1 MKRIDPLILALFL
14 FPLFSIAQTNYKP
27 GYVVTIKG
35 DTLKGYIN
43 YMGRDEN
50 PNSIDFKSTPDNST
64 AENFTN
70 KSASAFAVSGF
81 EYFKRFTVNISQDQ
95 VELSNLKQGAD
106 TSYITYSVF
115 LRILVTGNN
124 VSLFSFTDKI
134 KTRYYILEGNEAQ
147 PQELVYRVYYNLQ
160 NAALLQTENR
170 YRVQVEY
177 LAQKYHVN
185 DSKLERQISNS
196 QYSEAELMKIVQ
208 VINGNSS
215 QQFTSKNRFG
225 TRWYAGIGVT
235 NNNLSFK
242 YNIRYPNNSSTF
254 PKISAGFDLFTNKN
268 TEQFFFRAEMS
279 YSTNQHSFIDVPD
292 IPGNSGYSTS
302 LNNVIQHN
310 VSFSPQLVYSFYNSD
325 KFKVFFD
332 FGASINFSY
341 YNNYQFSYIFNNGVT
356 TVINESPTF
365 DKNWVSFPIKSGIV
379 WNKTLDIY
387 ISYTPSTIITGNN
400 PATGVVYEYQAGIN
414 YLFGAK

>member
-1 MKRIDPLILALFL
+1 
-14 FPLFSIAQTNYKP
+14 
-27 GYVVTIKG
+27 
-35 DTLKGYIN
+35 
-43 YMGRDEN
+43 
-50 PNSIDFKSTPDNST
+50 
-64 AENFTN
+64 
-70 KSASAFAVSGF
+70 
-81 EYFKRFTVNISQDQ
+81 
-95 VELSNLKQGAD
+95 
-106 TSYITYSVF
+106 
-115 LRILVTGNN
+115 
-124 VSLFSFTDKI
+124 
-134 KTRYYILEGNEAQ
+134 
-147 PQELVYRVYYNLQ
+147 
-160 NAALLQTENR
+160 
-170 YRVQVEY
+170 
-177 LAQKYHVN
+177 
-185 DSKLERQISNS
+185 
-196 QYSEAELMKIVQ
+196 
-208 VINGNSS
+208 
-215 QQFTSKNRFG
+215 
-225 TRWYAGIGVT
+225 
-235 NNNLSFK
+235 LSFK

-254 PKISAGFDLFTNKN
+254 PKISAWFDLFTNKN
-268 TEQFFFRAEMS
+268 TEQYFFRAEMS